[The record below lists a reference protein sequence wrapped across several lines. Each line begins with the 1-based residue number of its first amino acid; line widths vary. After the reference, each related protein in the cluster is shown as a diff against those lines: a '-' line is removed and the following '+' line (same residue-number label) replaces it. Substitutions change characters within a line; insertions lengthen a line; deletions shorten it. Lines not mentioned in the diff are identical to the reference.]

1 MKVIEWLAEAGF
13 PEAQMEELGELLVI
27 KLNLR
32 DRGRLLADPALRD
45 RVLSAAHSHGFPRA
59 AVEL

>member
-1 MKVIEWLAEAGF
+1 MRVIEWLAEAGF

-27 KLNLR
+27 KLNLQ

-45 RVLSAAHSHGFPRA
+45 RVLSAAHSHGFSRA